1 MLDTYEKSILKGI
14 LLQTIK
20 DYKERARQ
28 CLLCG
33 DEFGADTHF
42 YNIKRIEIILE
53 KLQVDI

>member
-1 MLDTYEKSILKGI
+1 MLKDI

-20 DYKERARQ
+20 DCKERARQ

-42 YNIKRIEIILE
+42 HNIKRIEIILE
-53 KLQVDI
+53 KLQIDI